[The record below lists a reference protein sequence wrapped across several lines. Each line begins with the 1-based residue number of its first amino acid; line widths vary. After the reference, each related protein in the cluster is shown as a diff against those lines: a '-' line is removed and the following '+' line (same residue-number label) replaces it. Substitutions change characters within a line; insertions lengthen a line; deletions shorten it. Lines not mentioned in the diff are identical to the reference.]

1 MNIAE
6 FLRTAFFIE
15 HIWWLLQLFESI
27 FNLFRSRDFA
37 IIVNLE
43 VESFPER
50 ENTIIQ
56 MRKKFRLRILVKSM

>member
-15 HIWWLLQLFESI
+15 HIWWLLLLFESI

>member
-1 MNIAE
+1 MNTAE

-15 HIWWLLQLFESI
+15 HIWWLLLLFESI

>member
-15 HIWWLLQLFESI
+15 HIWWLLLLFGSI

>member
-15 HIWWLLQLFESI
+15 HIRWLLLLFESI